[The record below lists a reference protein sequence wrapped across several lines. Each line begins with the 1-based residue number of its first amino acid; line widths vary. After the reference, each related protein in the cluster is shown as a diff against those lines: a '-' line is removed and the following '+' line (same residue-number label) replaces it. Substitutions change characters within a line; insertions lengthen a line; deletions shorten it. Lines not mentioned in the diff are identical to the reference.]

1 MKKLI
6 TTVSLLVGT
15 LLFSQ
20 TSEAKVRELIKV
32 MGADKMAISGMQQQM
47 QEIKKNSPNIS
58 DEFFNEFVAEVT
70 TDRITEVYIPIY
82 AKYYTE
88 SEIDELIK
96 FYKSPVGKKTISVL
110 PDIMK
115 ESIDAGGKMGRD
127 IAIKV
132 KEKLDKKAGY
142 QNPP

>member
-88 SEIDELIK
+88 SEIDEL
-96 FYKSPVGKKTISVL
+96 
-110 PDIMK
+110 
-115 ESIDAGGKMGRD
+115 
-127 IAIKV
+127 
-132 KEKLDKKAGY
+132 
-142 QNPP
+142 